1 MHKLDFLS
9 VAPKT
14 FIFEKSSNKTNLGGV
29 FTLIYLIIVL
39 FIFLAYLVDYTVNPK
54 YEVQLFSE
62 YFYNYDREY
71 IENKRKDEKLNPKL
85 LVSFFYLGETS
96 EKNESEFFVYQIV
109 NVEEDRRIEF
119 NEIYESFAKE
129 FIFYIGIVCKN
140 TSCLPPD
147 IEADMFLFYLGYK
160 GYEINLQKKHHL
172 LNKRVLS
179 NFLIYNFSLSGK
191 L

>member
-1 MHKLDFLS
+1 MQKLDFLS
-9 VAPKT
+9 GTPKT

-62 YFYNYDREY
+62 HFYNYYREY
-71 IENKRKDEKLNPKL
+71 IENKRKDAKLNPKL

-109 NVEEDRRIEF
+109 NVEEDGLIEF
-119 NEIYESFAKE
+119 NEIYESFAKG
-129 FIFYIGIVCKN
+129 FIFYIGYVCKN
-140 TSCLPPD
+140 TSCLTPD
-147 IEADMFLFYLGYK
+147 TESDMFLFYLGYK
-160 GYEINLQKKHHL
+160 GYEINLQNETSPLKQ
-172 LNKRVLS
+172 KRIIYYLVNYN
-179 NFLIYNFSLSGK
+179 NF
-191 L
+191 